1 MSVGILE
8 SSQMVTQIVKN
19 PPAAQETRV
28 QSLGWEDPLRRKW
41 QPTPVFLPGE
51 FHGRGALWA
60 TIHGVAKSQRQLSD
74 FHFHL
79 IIQFYF

>member
-28 QSLGWEDPLRRKW
+28 QSLGWEDPLEKGIANQYSCLEIPWMEELGRAI
-41 QPTPVFLPGE
+41 V
-51 FHGRGALWA
+51 HGIL
-60 TIHGVAKSQRQLSD
+60 KSWV
-74 FHFHL
+74 
-79 IIQFYF
+79 